1 MGRVRPGGSDR
12 WQSRAS
18 SSEEAYVVGISNPRR
33 DWAKA
38 TADAEDNWKKGIQD
52 AITAKRFAKGVNK
65 AGSEKQK
72 RRAVEV
78 GATRFSQGVNLG
90 KAAYEAGVAPYY
102 TVIENTSLPP
112 RYPKG
117 DPRNIDRVKKITE
130 ALRAKK
136 LSM

>member
-1 MGRVRPGGSDR
+1 MGRVRPGGGDR

-18 SSEEAYVVGISNPRR
+18 GSEEAYIVGIQNPRR

-38 TADAEDNWKKGIQD
+38 TAESEDNWKKGIQD
-52 AITAKRFAKGVNK
+52 AITSKRFSKGVNK

-90 KAAYEAGVAPYY
+90 KSAYESGIAPYL
-102 TVIENTSLPP
+102 TVIENTTLPP

-136 LSM
+136 LSL